1 MSLLAVFLYQ
11 FGMLCYF
18 YANAY
23 YFETSVAGLV
33 IIISIIVNIA
43 KTDVLFDPSL
53 INPENLAPN
62 SNITGK
68 YLDRWR
74 YTFLL

>member
-1 MSLLAVFLYQ
+1 MN
-11 FGMLCYF
+11 
-18 YANAY
+18 AN
-23 YFETSVAGLV
+23 YFEASVVGLV

-53 INPENLAPN
+53 INPESFVQNA
-62 SNITGK
+62 NIVSK

-74 YTFLL
+74 YFYNE